1 MREERLLERLR
12 SIEKS
17 PQRRTASNPNR
28 LVDSIMRHLSRI
40 LNTRQESAPTVPD
53 LGVPDFTNLP
63 GDSDTESVQEIE
75 RAIRRVIRKY
85 EPRLVQPRIEYIAR
99 DDLAVS
105 LRFKIS
111 AVLAGDRTPVVFNT
125 AVSDSGRVVVSDY
138 LSKAGSNIMFNRYY
152 QDELAYLRDMAKEFA
167 GLHLALAPMLSG
179 PTSDPDVERLLE
191 GVAFS
196 TAMLRQKLDDEFPE
210 IIHGLMDIIFPHYLR
225 PIPSTSIV
233 AFFPKAG
240 LNEPVE
246 VPQGTGLESVPVDG
260 TACGFKTCYDV
271 TVEPLALTHAGL
283 VEEPGRPVHIRLSME
298 VTDGDLSSWRGNRV
312 RFLLGAG
319 VADATNLY
327 LLLSRH
333 LARVVL
339 RPRQGGREH
348 VLPPES
354 LKHAGFADN
363 EQLIPYPRRAFSGY
377 RLLQEYFI
385 QQRKF
390 LYMDLEDLDRWQD
403 RGTGN
408 RFEIVFEFGETPF
421 QPPRVRRDD
430 FVLFA
435 TPVINIFPHSA
446 EPVDLD
452 HRQAAVPV
460 RPSGGKPGHYQVYS
474 VDKVVGVIHGSAK
487 KKRYLP
493 LERFEHGEGEH
504 PVYQVV
510 RRTALNENSLEFSL
524 TFPYTES
531 AGTPARETL
540 SLALSCT
547 NGSLAESL
555 QLGDISRPTYSTPI
569 GVTFR
574 NIIPP
579 TMPIAPDIG
588 KDTLW
593 RFLSHL
599 SLNLLSIAST
609 ESLKELLHLYIY
621 PEGRDR
627 AKIAANEK
635 RISGI
640 QSVESRSTQRV
651 IGGHLMRGWQVH
663 LEMRQDRFAG
673 PGDMYLFCNVLDA
686 FFGMC
691 AGLNSFTRLSVR
703 DTMTGE
709 EYQWPPRIGE
719 RHLL

>member
-1 MREERLLERLR
+1 
-12 SIEKS
+12 
-17 PQRRTASNPNR
+17 
-28 LVDSIMRHLSRI
+28 
-40 LNTRQESAPTVPD
+40 
-53 LGVPDFTNLP
+53 
-63 GDSDTESVQEIE
+63 
-75 RAIRRVIRKY
+75 
-85 EPRLVQPRIEYIAR
+85 
-99 DDLAVS
+99 
-105 LRFKIS
+105 
-111 AVLAGDRTPVVFNT
+111 
-125 AVSDSGRVVVSDY
+125 
-138 LSKAGSNIMFNRYY
+138 MFNRYY
-152 QDELAYLRDMAKEFA
+152 QDELTYLRDMAKEFA
-167 GLHLALAPMLSG
+167 GLHPALAPMLSG

-225 PIPSTSIV
+225 PIPSASIV
-233 AFFPKAG
+233 AFFSKAG
-240 LNEPVE
+240 FSESVE
-246 VPQGTGLESVPVDG
+246 IPHGTGLESVPVDG

-271 TVEPLALTHAGL
+271 TVEPLVLTRARL
-283 VEEPGRPVHIRLSME
+283 VEEPGRAAHIRLSLE
-298 VTDGDLSSWRGNRV
+298 VSGGDLDSWRANRL

-327 LLLSRH
+327 LLMNRH
-333 LARVVL
+333 LARIIL
-339 RPRQGGREH
+339 RPRQGGREY

-354 LKHAGFADN
+354 LIPAGFGDN
-363 EQLIPYPRRAFSGY
+363 EQLIPYPRRTFSGY

-385 QQRKF
+385 LPRKF
-390 LYMDLEDLDRWQD
+390 LYMDLEGLGGWQD
-403 RGTGN
+403 RGTDN
-408 RFEIVFEFGETPF
+408 RFDIIFEFADPPF
-421 QPPRVRRDD
+421 QPPRVHQDD

-435 TPVINIFPHSA
+435 TPVINIFPYSA
-446 EPVDLD
+446 EPVELD

-460 RPSGGKPGHYQVYS
+460 RPSGGKPRHYQVFS
-474 VDKVVGVIHGSAK
+474 VDEVVGVVHGSARK
-487 KKRYLP
+487 KTYLP
-493 LERFEHGEGEH
+493 FDRFEQGEDEK
-504 PVYQVV
+504 PVYQIV
-510 RRTALNENSLEFSL
+510 RRPSLNNNSAEFSL
-524 TFPYTES
+524 TFPYPDS
-531 AGTPARETL
+531 AGTPIRETL
-540 SLALSCT
+540 SLTLSCT
-547 NGSLAESL
+547 NGSLSESL
-555 QLGDISRPTYSTPI
+555 QLGDISRPTYNTPI
-569 GVTFR
+569 GVTFK

-579 TMPIAPDIG
+579 TMPIAPNID

-640 QSVESRSTQRV
+640 LAVESRPTQRV

-673 PGDMYLFCNVLDA
+673 PGDMYLFCNILDA
-686 FFGMC
+686 FFGMY

-709 EYQWPPRIGE
+709 EYLWPPRIGE